1 MTMLSRIKNSIT
13 PLKNLPTKLLP
24 NVLLNTGQSS
34 KSIDLENS
42 TGEVLSFAAAGA
54 IWYGFHVATH
64 KKILRPVFKR
74 VGLSEDN
81 AVIAAEVT
89 RKYIGGA
96 VLFGASAYW
105 LKKHGRKLS
114 DYGWNLDNPDK
125 TKQLLTRM
133 TPVFT
138 GIVAANMQ
146 QPVMWNYYPEVRTNN
161 FSLPVAALS
170 ASAWAAYLVGF
181 EFFFRG
187 FLLKHWQEEHGV
199 QQSLARMTALY
210 TLVHLPNNWREML
223 SCIPMGYIFGGMSLY
238 TNSIASPLLMHLAVS
253 TTSDVMAAHANP
265 DVTFLK

>member
-1 MTMLSRIKNSIT
+1 MLSH
-13 PLKNLPTKLLP
+13 LKNQLHALATKHLPTNL
-24 NVLLNTGQSS
+24 VAGYRAS
-34 KSIDLENS
+34 KTIDLEHA
-42 TGEVLSFAAAGA
+42 TGDVLSFTAAGA
-54 IWYGFHVATH
+54 IWYGFHITTH
-64 KKILRPVFKR
+64 RRVLRPVFKR
-74 VGLSEDN
+74 VGLNDDH

-105 LKKHGRKLS
+105 LKKHGRNLS
-114 DYGWNLDNPDK
+114 DYGWNLDNPEK

-133 TPVFT
+133 TPIFT

-146 QPVMWNYYPEVRTNN
+146 QPVMWNYYPEVRTQN
-161 FSLPVAALS
+161 FSLPVATLS

-187 FLLKHWQEEHGV
+187 FLLKHWQQEHGM
-199 QQSLARMTALY
+199 QQALARMTALY

-253 TTSDVMAAHANP
+253 TTSDVMAARANP
-265 DVTFLK
+265 NVNFLQ